1 MCLFEIQSSL
11 YTYYIRLTF
20 LKLNDSGD
28 TSPQENKRKK
38 RALGLSYLIDESP
51 PWYVCLL
58 LGFQVILKAIPL
70 CLILPYLI
78 T

>member
-11 YTYYIRLTF
+11 YTYVF

-28 TSPQENKRKK
+28 TSPQENKKKK

>member
-1 MCLFEIQSSL
+1 ML
-11 YTYYIRLTF
+11 YSFLTYDSF
-20 LKLNDSGD
+20 FKLNDSGD
-28 TSPQENKRKK
+28 PSPQENKKKK

-58 LGFQVILKAIPL
+58 LGFQVIFKAIL
-70 CLILPYLI
+70 LLLLLPYLI

>member
-1 MCLFEIQSSL
+1 MEFVYILYSFLTYDLF
-11 YTYYIRLTF
+11 F
-20 LKLNDSGD
+20 KLNDSAD
-28 TSPQENKRKK
+28 TSPQENKKKK

-58 LGFQVILKAIPL
+58 LGFQVTLKAIPL
-70 CLILPYLI
+70 LLILPYLI